1 MGRLVERLVVN
12 QYNFFSWLIKNILLF
27 WIILYCCSGLFFYFL
42 ILWEKEEIRME
53 GDSWAD
59 FGSAAANSEVSGFS
73 LSQGAFL
80 SDENSEKGSLIQD
93 QLDHGASKEPKNSS
107 LEWIHWF
114 L

>member
-1 MGRLVERLVVN
+1 MDTLKNGAKPVQSCDHIAKWLVGRLVERLVVN
-12 QYNFFSWLIKNILLF
+12 QYKFFSWLIKNILLF

-42 ILWEKEEIRME
+42 ILWQKEEIRME

-80 SDENSEKGSLIQD
+80 LG
-93 QLDHGASKEPKNSS
+93 
-107 LEWIHWF
+107 
-114 L
+114 